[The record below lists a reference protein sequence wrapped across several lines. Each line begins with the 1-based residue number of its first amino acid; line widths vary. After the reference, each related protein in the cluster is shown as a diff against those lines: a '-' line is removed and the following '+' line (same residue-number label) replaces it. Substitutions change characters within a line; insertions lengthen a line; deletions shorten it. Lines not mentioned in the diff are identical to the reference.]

1 MFQMVTT
8 DKIDEND
15 RKIIEILSSN
25 ARTSLRDIKK
35 KVDLSPSS
43 IRNRMERLVNIGVI
57 KRYTLDVDYRKIGY
71 DIQVLALITSKPSES
86 DTLCQALSKFDAITE
101 VLRTSGPANFI
112 CMVRVQNIGELT
124 KFITCELEKL
134 NGVER
139 IETMFVLPQDE

>member
-1 MFQMVTT
+1 MVTT

-43 IRNRMERLVNIGVI
+43 IRNRMERLVSLGVI
-57 KRYTLDVDYRKIGY
+57 KRYTVDVDHLKLGF

-86 DTLCQALSKFDAITE
+86 DALCKTLSTFDEICE
-101 VLRTSGPANFI
+101 VHRTSGPANFI
-112 CMVRVQNIGELT
+112 CMVRVRNIAELT

-139 IETMFVLPQDE
+139 IETMFVLPQDD

>member
-1 MFQMVTT
+1 MVTM

-43 IRNRMERLVNIGVI
+43 IRNRMERLVSLGII
-57 KRYTLDVDYRKIGY
+57 KRYTVDVDYQKLGY
-71 DIQVLALITSKPSES
+71 DIQVLALVTSKPSES
-86 DTLCQALSKFDAITE
+86 DILCKTLSKYDEICE
-101 VLRTSGPANFI
+101 VHRTSGPANFI
-112 CMVRVQNIGELT
+112 CMIRVRNIAELT

-134 NGVER
+134 NGIER

>member
-57 KRYTLDVDYRKIGY
+57 KRYTVDVDYRKIGY
-71 DIQVLALITSKPSES
+71 DIQVLALIASKPS
-86 DTLCQALSKFDAITE
+86 
-101 VLRTSGPANFI
+101 
-112 CMVRVQNIGELT
+112 
-124 KFITCELEKL
+124 
-134 NGVER
+134 
-139 IETMFVLPQDE
+139 

>member
-1 MFQMVTT
+1 
-8 DKIDEND
+8 
-15 RKIIEILSSN
+15 
-25 ARTSLRDIKK
+25 
-35 KVDLSPSS
+35 
-43 IRNRMERLVNIGVI
+43 MERLVNIGVI

>member
-1 MFQMVTT
+1 MVTM

-43 IRNRMERLVNIGVI
+43 IRNRMERLVSLGII
-57 KRYTLDVDYRKIGY
+57 KKYTVDVDYRKIGY

-86 DTLCQALSKFDAITE
+86 DTLCKILSKYDEICE
-101 VLRTSGPANFI
+101 VHRTSGLANFI
-112 CMVRVQNIGELT
+112 CMVRVRDISELT

-134 NGVER
+134 NGIER
-139 IETMFVLPQDE
+139 IETMFVLPQED